1 MNLTYLE
8 IDHAREAYDALTG
21 TARSEFRDRLRL
33 CWLYHEHAL
42 DGVALSRD
50 DIDRALADKP
60 PRNYVDAQS
69 KASVRR
75 LDSAIRAIRDEAEVR
90 SEVTVDWL
98 RRLHVRLCA
107 DGNDAA
113 GAYRD
118 RNTSPG
124 VYNLD
129 VVDADEVPERLEAFV
144 DRWNDEWAHQ
154 HPVRAAALAHW
165 EFMHIFPFDERTGM
179 VGRLLLNFLLLRED
193 YPPATFHAMRRH
205 DYFQALR
212 SNRPKMVPVVVDA
225 VRATIDAA
233 ESVDGEDGRVVFD
246 GVS

>member
-8 IDHAREAYDALTG
+8 IDHARDGYDSLTG
-21 TARSEFRDRLRL
+21 TTRSEFRDRLRL

-50 DIDRALADKP
+50 EIDRALADKP
-60 PRNYVDAQS
+60 SRNYVDAQT
-69 KASVRR
+69 KGSVRR
-75 LDSAIRAIRDEAEVR
+75 LDQTIQTIRDAADARAEL
-90 SEVTVDWL
+90 SVDWL
-98 RRLHVRLCA
+98 RALHAHLCA
-107 DGNDAA
+107 DGDEAA
-113 GAYRD
+113 GAFRERD
-118 RNTSPG
+118 TSPG

-129 VVDADEVPERLEAFV
+129 VVDSEEISSRLEAFV
-144 DRWNDEWAHQ
+144 ARWHEEWSRQ
-154 HPVRAAALAHW
+154 HPVRAGALAHW

-179 VGRLLLNFLLLRED
+179 VGRLMLNFLLLRED

-212 SNRPKMVPVVVDA
+212 SNRPDMVPVVVDA
-225 VRATIDAA
+225 VRATIEAA
-233 ESVDGEDGRVVFD
+233 ESIDDDTRAVAFD

>member
-60 PRNYVDAQS
+60 PRNYVDAQT

-75 LDSAIRAIRDEAEVR
+75 LDSAIRAIRDEAEAR
-90 SEVTVDWL
+90 SEVTAEWL
-98 RRLHVRLCA
+98 RRLHVHLCA
-107 DGNDAA
+107 DGDEAA

-118 RNTSPG
+118 RDTSPG

-129 VVDADEVPERLEAFV
+129 VVDADQVPERLEAFV
-144 DRWNDEWAHQ
+144 DRWEDEWDHQ
-154 HPVRAAALAHW
+154 HPVRAAALTHW

-212 SNRPKMVPVVVDA
+212 ANRPEMVPVVVDA

-233 ESVDGEDGRVVFD
+233 ESVDADDGPAVFD